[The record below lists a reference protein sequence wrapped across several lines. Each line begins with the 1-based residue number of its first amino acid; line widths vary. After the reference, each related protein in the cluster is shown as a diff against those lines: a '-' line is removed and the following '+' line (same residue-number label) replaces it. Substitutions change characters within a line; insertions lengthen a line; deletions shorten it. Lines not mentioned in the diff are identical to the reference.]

1 MAISGRGLSFKWDIP
16 TGAVAIAAA
25 ALCLVPTLGFM
36 LAWHMQVDL
45 RAFTLFATLP
55 ALVLLGVCE
64 FFLVSKSPLLFNRFA
79 TGLVGG
85 LAATL
90 ALDLVRLPGEFLFK
104 GAPDWVPMIG
114 QHLVGDIIGIAPTP
128 EAVLLGYGYHYLLIG
143 ALQGAAYSLILGR
156 GRWYWGTIVGAV
168 AGLVMILMPQAQLLA
183 VARGFDLFAASAIW
197 LVAFAVGGTAL
208 GAVVQRLGRT
218 VTNAF
223 YVVFMREELVE
234 TPELALA
241 GERRA

>member
-1 MAISGRGLSFKWDIP
+1 MAFTGRAQSFKWDTS
-16 TGAVAIAAA
+16 TGLVAIAAA
-25 ALCLVPTLGFM
+25 VLCLVPTIGFLM
-36 LAWHMQVDL
+36 AWHMQVDL

-55 ALVLLGVCE
+55 ALLALGACE
-64 FFLVSKSPLLFNRFA
+64 LFLVRKSPLLFNRFA

-85 LAATL
+85 LIATL
-90 ALDLVRLPGEFLFK
+90 ALDLIRIPASQLFK

-114 QHLVGDIIGIAPTP
+114 QHLVGDMIGIAPTT
-128 EAVLLGYGYHYLLIG
+128 EALVLGYGYHYLLIG

-156 GRWYWGTIVGAV
+156 GRVHWGTMVGVV
-168 AGLVMILMPQAQLLA
+168 AGLVMLALPQARLLT
-183 VARGFDLFAASAIW
+183 VATGFDLVTASAIW
-197 LVAFAVGGTAL
+197 LVAYTVAGTVL

-223 YVVFMREELVE
+223 YVVFMREEQIE

>member
-1 MAISGRGLSFKWDIP
+1 MVNTDRGLSFKWDVP
-16 TGAVAIAAA
+16 TGAVSIAAA
-25 ALCLVPTLGFM
+25 LLCLVPTLGFLM
-36 LAWHMQVDL
+36 AWHMQVDL

-55 ALVLLGVCE
+55 ALVLLGACE
-64 FFLVSKSPLLFNRFA
+64 LFMVKKSPLLFNRFA

-85 LAATL
+85 VIATL
-90 ALDLVRLPGEFLFK
+90 VLDLVRLPGELMFK

-114 QHLVGDIIGIAPTP
+114 QHLVGDIIGIAPTA
-128 EAVLLGYGYHYLLIG
+128 EAVALGYGYHYLLIG

-156 GRWYWGTIVGAV
+156 GRWYWGTVMGAV
-168 AGLVMILMPQAQLLA
+168 AGVVMVLLPQAQLLT
-183 VARGFDLFAASAIW
+183 VARGFDLFTASALW
-197 LVAFAVGGTAL
+197 LVAYTVAGTVL

-241 GERRA
+241 GERRI

>member
-1 MAISGRGLSFKWDIP
+1 MAYTGRAQSFKWDTSTGLVAIVAAVLCLIP
-16 TGAVAIAAA
+16 TI
-25 ALCLVPTLGFM
+25 GFLM
-36 LAWHMQVDL
+36 AWHMQVDL
-45 RAFTLFATLP
+45 RSFTLFATLP
-55 ALVLLGVCE
+55 ALIALGACE
-64 FFLVSKSPLLFNRFA
+64 LFLVRKSPLLFNRFA

-90 ALDLVRLPGEFLFK
+90 ALDIIRLPATLLFK

-114 QHLVGDIIGIAPTP
+114 QHLVGDMIGIAPTT
-128 EAVLLGYGYHYLLIG
+128 EAIALGYGYHYLLIG
-143 ALQGAAYSLILGR
+143 ALQGAAYSLILRR
-156 GRWYWGTIVGAV
+156 GRMHWGTLVGAV
-168 AGLVMILMPQAQLLA
+168 AGLIMIALPQARMLI
-183 VARGFDLFAASAIW
+183 VATGFDLVTASAIW
-197 LVAFAVGGTAL
+197 LVAYTVAGTVL